1 MENNIKIEE
10 IKVMVAVDRG
20 VFDSALDLV
29 LDAIRKDP
37 DLQLLGY
44 ENPIEYDVKRTEVFN

>member
-1 MENNIKIEE
+1 VENNIKIEE

-29 LDAIRKDP
+29 LDAIRKDS
-37 DLQLLGY
+37 DLQLLDY